1 MTVQTIINSAQSIE
15 FDRRRIVGQT
25 ISRSERIRSAERAS
39 AQAFKLMVTPVAR
52 FRYSLVRSVIE
63 SIQYYDRSRE
73 QIIALSANS
82 NLWYVNQYLGDCT
95 QAQLNAMTITNYSSA
110 TITIG
115 SLPTTST
122 STKLFRAGDWIQ
134 PEGSRY
140 PYIVVFDV
148 TRGSD
153 STVSVE
159 LHRPIITSEN
169 YDVRRPIL
177 VGTATTM
184 VVMVTELPTYRL
196 IQKDWAEFNGDF
208 TLVESIV

>member
-52 FRYSLVRSVIE
+52 FRYSVYRSTLE
-63 SIQYYDRSRE
+63 DIQYYDRSRE
-73 QIIALSANS
+73 QVVALGAVP
-82 NLWYVNQYLGDCT
+82 NLYYLNQYLGACT

-115 SLPTTST
+115 GLPSV
-122 STKLFRAGDWIQ
+122 SSGTKLFRAGDWIQ

>member
-1 MTVQTIINSAQSIE
+1 MTVQVIINSAQSIE
-15 FDRRRIVGQT
+15 FDRRRIIGQSV
-25 ISRSERIRSAERAS
+25 SRSERIRTAERAS
-39 AQAFKLMVTPVAR
+39 AQAFKFMITPVAR
-52 FRYSLVRSVIE
+52 FRYSLVRSVLE

-73 QIIALSANS
+73 QVVALSANS
-82 NLWYVNQYLGDCT
+82 NLWYINQYQGACT

-115 SLPTTST
+115 TLPSVTS

-148 TRGSD
+148 SRGSD
-153 STVSVE
+153 STVNVE

-169 YDVRRPIL
+169 YDIRRPIL

-196 IQKDWAEFNGDF
+196 VEKDWAEFNGDF